1 MLSIE
6 FVRAVESALAAVFVV
21 AVFLF
26 YDRDAFFG
34 SAPVLE
40 DLAAFVASLY
50 AFAGLSPSLS
60 ALVRSCGGA
69 LLSMTALSA
78 SAFLLSCEFLPSF
91 FV

>member
-1 MLSIE
+1 MAAMLSIE

-50 AFAGLSPSLS
+50 AFAGLSPSL
-60 ALVRSCGGA
+60 
-69 LLSMTALSA
+69 
-78 SAFLLSCEFLPSF
+78 FFPSF